1 MRVSLSAQ
9 NRQIFLRRKRRR
21 LRAAAFFFEDII
33 AIRPMLLPRT
43 KSYQVFP
50 EPLER
55 NIVVLKRRG
64 EIHLLPCPY
73 GSWRGALHTWARAR
87 ALHTWARARTLHT
100 WARTRALRAF
110 LAPPR
115 HKLDPFGNDLVL
127 APLLAVLAFPTA
139 PLQAAFD
146 ERLTAFTEVLTG
158 CFSLATE
165 DNNIDKADLFL
176 ALIALSSASVRRHTE
191 CSNRGPIGCIA

>member
-64 EIHLLPCPY
+64 EIHLLPCPC
-73 GSWRGALHTWARAR
+73 GSWRGALR
-87 ALHTWARARTLHT
+87 TWARARTLHA
-100 WARTRALRAF
+100 WSHTRALRALF
-110 LAPPR
+110 TPPR

-139 PLQAAFD
+139 PLQAAFN

-191 CSNRGPIGCIA
+191 CSN